1 MNKKSSQIRIGVI
14 LLILAAGF
22 GAWLISQGS
31 DLVWYWVLGL
41 AFGYVMQRSSICFT
55 ASARDPFIS
64 GSTSQFRAI
73 LMGILAASL
82 GITAIKYLS
91 SGTLDLL
98 GVSAISIPLML
109 GAFMFGV
116 GMVISGCCA
125 SGMFIRL
132 AEGHTVQIITL
143 ICVIIGYVFANSHRE
158 KIWNLY
164 LVDAPIVF
172 LPQKCGWFFGV
183 FINIAIVLLLYAA
196 AIKWEA
202 KKSI

>member
-1 MNKKSSQIRIGVI
+1 MKKSYQRCIGTV
-14 LLILAAGF
+14 LLFLSAVF
-22 GAWLISQGS
+22 GAWLIKQGE
-31 DLVWYWVLGL
+31 DLIWYWILGL

-64 GSTSQFRAI
+64 RSTSQFRAV
-73 LMGILAASL
+73 LMGILVASL

-91 SGTLDLL
+91 AGTLNLL

-109 GAFMFGV
+109 GAFMFGI
-116 GMVISGCCA
+116 GMVLSGCCA

-143 ICVIIGYVFANSHRE
+143 ICVIIGYIFASSHHE
-158 KIWNLY
+158 KIWELY
-164 LVDAPIVF
+164 IVDAPVIF
-172 LPQKCGWFFGV
+172 LPEKCGWLFGV
-183 FINIAIVLLLYAA
+183 FIHIAIILLLYMA

-202 KKSI
+202 KKSN